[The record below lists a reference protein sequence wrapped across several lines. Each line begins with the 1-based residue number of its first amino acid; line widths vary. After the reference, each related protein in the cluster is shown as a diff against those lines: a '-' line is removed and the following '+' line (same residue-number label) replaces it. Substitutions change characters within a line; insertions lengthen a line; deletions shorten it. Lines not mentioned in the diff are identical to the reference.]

1 MDDYNFFSID
11 KLVEFGLGM
20 AISKQMVDI
29 MNQTISKTNIAGAMN
44 SIQSENNSDLYYFII
59 EGKSSGP
66 FCIKE
71 IIILVQQKKINKDTL
86 TWMPSMLNWDHIKNV
101 PILLKYIAL
110 QPPKVP
116 NNSTFL

>member
-59 EGKSSGP
+59 VIFNWSIYFSYN
-66 FCIKE
+66 
-71 IIILVQQKKINKDTL
+71 IIITNSIKTIKGL
-86 TWMPSMLNWDHIKNV
+86 TW
-101 PILLKYIAL
+101 ILA
-110 QPPKVP
+110 
-116 NNSTFL
+116 S